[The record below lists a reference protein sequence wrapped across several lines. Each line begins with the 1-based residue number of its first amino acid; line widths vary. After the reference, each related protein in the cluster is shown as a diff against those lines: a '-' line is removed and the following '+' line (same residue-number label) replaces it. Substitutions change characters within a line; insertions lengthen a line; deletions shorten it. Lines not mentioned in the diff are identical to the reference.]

1 MCHPRILVSLAAA
14 LAIAALGA
22 TAAAQPAKRAL
33 TLDDL
38 ARLRTVREPDVSPD
52 GKWVAY
58 VVGTTDAEK
67 DKRDTDLWMA
77 SWDASERV
85 RLTSTAES
93 AERLP
98 LFSPDG
104 RYLAFLATRGDEEE
118 KKKGAQVWLLNR
130 SGGEAQ
136 KLTDVKGGVSDFA
149 WSPDGKRLVLVVG
162 TFDPASDPEKMEG
175 WKRKTEPPIVLDR
188 YQFKTDEGG
197 YLKRFP
203 SHLSLFD
210 LESKKEEPLT
220 AGRFEESDP
229 SWSPDGKTIAF
240 VSNRSEPDPDRTVDT
255 NIYTI
260 EARAGAEPR
269 RVTSYPGHDMGRPS
283 WSPDGR
289 WIAYYQG
296 DEAKWAAYELN
307 KLAVVPA
314 TGGAAKL
321 LTPALDRSGQ
331 GDVVWAAD
339 GGSLFFV
346 VEDDRGSYVA
356 KVPAGGGAIDKLTT
370 GRRTVG
376 FIGAGPA
383 GAFALL
389 SATASEPAD
398 VFAFEKGQLRRLT
411 RENGWL
417 SEVQLATV
425 DDFTTKAGDGTI
437 VNGLV
442 TRPAGFA
449 PGKKYPTILYIHG
462 GPVGQDDYD
471 FDFNREIIAAS
482 GYVVLQANYR
492 GSSGRGAEFQK
503 AIFADWGNKEVV
515 DLLATVDWAVAEGLA
530 DPDRLGIGGW
540 SYGGILTNYTIATD
554 PRFKAAVSGASSSLQ
569 LSMYGSDQYIVQ
581 YENELGLPWKSQ
593 DLWLKVSYPFFQM
606 DRIKTPTLFMCGLL
620 DFNVPIVGVEQMY
633 QGLKSLG
640 VDTQLVVYPGQHHG
654 ITTPSYARDRLE
666 RWLAWW
672 GRYLVE

>member
-1 MCHPRILVSLAAA
+1 MRHRRIAVSVAFLALAA
-14 LAIAALGA
+14 LAAG
-22 TAAAQPAKRAL
+22 AAAQPAGRAL
-33 TLDDL
+33 SLDDL
-38 ARLRTVREPDVSPD
+38 ARVRSVRDPAVSPD
-52 GKWVAY
+52 GQWIAY
-58 VVGTTDAEK
+58 GVGTVDAGK
-67 DKRDTDLWMA
+67 DKRDTDLWMVR
-77 SWDASERV
+77 WDGSEKV
-85 RLTSTAES
+85 RLTATTES
-93 AERLP
+93 AERHP

-104 RYLAFLATRGDEEE
+104 RYLAFLATRGDDEE

-130 SGGEAQ
+130 AGGEAQ
-136 KLTDVKGGVSDFA
+136 KLTDAKGGVSDFA

-175 WKRKTEPPIVLDR
+175 WKRKTEPPIVIDR

-220 AGRFEESDP
+220 GGPFDETDP
-229 SWSPDGKTIAF
+229 GWSPDGRTIAF
-240 VSNRSEPDPDRTVDT
+240 VSNRSEPDPDRSVDT

-260 EARAGAEPR
+260 EARPGSEPR
-269 RVTSYPGHDMGRPS
+269 RVTPYPGHDSGRPAF
-283 WSPDGR
+283 SPDGQ

-296 DEAKWAAYELN
+296 DEARYAAYELN

-314 TGGAAKL
+314 SGGAARL
-321 LTPALDRSGQ
+321 LTPTLDRSGQ
-331 GDVVWAAD
+331 GDIVWAAD
-339 GGSLFFV
+339 GKSLSFV
-346 VEDDRGSYVA
+346 VEDDRASYVA
-356 KVPAGGGAIDKLTT
+356 RVPAAGGAVEKLTT
-370 GRRTVG
+370 GRRTVQ
-376 FIGAGPA
+376 FVGAGPG

-389 SATASEPAD
+389 TATPGEPSD
-398 VFAFEKGQLRRLT
+398 LFALEKGQLRRLT
-411 RENGWL
+411 QENAWL
-417 SEVQLATV
+417 AEVQLATV
-425 DDFTTKAGDGTI
+425 DDFTAKAKDGTA

-442 TRPAGFA
+442 AKPAGFTA
-449 PGKKYPTILYIHG
+449 GKKYPTILYIHG

-471 FDFNREIIAAS
+471 FDFNREIFAAS

-492 GSSGRGAEFQK
+492 GSSGRGAEYQK

-515 DLLATVDWAVAEGLA
+515 DLLAAVDWAVAAGLA
-530 DPDRLGIGGW
+530 DPERLGLGGW

-569 LSMYGSDQYIVQ
+569 LSMYGTDQYIVQ
-581 YENELGLPWKSQ
+581 YENELGLPWKSR
-593 DLWLKVSYPFFQM
+593 DAWLKVSYPFFQM
-606 DRIKTPTLFMCGLL
+606 DRIKTPTLFQCGLV

-633 QGLKSLG
+633 QGLKSQG

-672 GRYLVE
+672 GRYLK